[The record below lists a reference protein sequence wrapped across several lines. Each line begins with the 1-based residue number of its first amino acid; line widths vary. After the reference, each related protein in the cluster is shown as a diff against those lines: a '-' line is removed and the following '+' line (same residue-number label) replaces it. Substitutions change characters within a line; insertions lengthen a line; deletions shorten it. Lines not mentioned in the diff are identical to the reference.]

1 MNLAIDI
8 GNTRIKTGRFDGERL
23 LAQQTWENWTAA
35 QLCDWVTN
43 QNAQNVI
50 LSTVAG
56 PTDPAVLECLQA
68 FDHFLELGPATPL
81 PIVNRYRTPETLGKD
96 RLAAVVGAF
105 QQFPNAHCLVIDAG
119 TCITYDLL
127 DDAGIY
133 PGGNIAPGIAMR
145 LRAMHAFTARLPAV
159 QPAGDDEG
167 WLGDTTET
175 AMRRGAQMGAA
186 LEIEGYIALCRSRIG
201 RINVILTGGDA
212 DFLAKKLK
220 SKIFVNHH
228 LVLMGLN
235 KILNYN
241 VEGLE

>member
-8 GNTRIKTGRFDGERL
+8 GNTRIKTGRFDGDRL
-23 LAQQTWENWTAA
+23 LAQQTWDNWTPA

-43 QNAQNVI
+43 QSAQNVI

-56 PTDPAVLECLQA
+56 PTDPAVLKCLQA
-68 FDHFLELGPATPL
+68 FDRFLELGPVTPL

-105 QQFPNAHCLVIDAG
+105 QQFPNTHCLVIDAG

-127 DDAGIY
+127 TDAGIY
-133 PGGNIAPGIAMR
+133 LGGNIAPGTAMR

-159 QPAGDDEG
+159 PVAGDDEG

-186 LEIEGYIALCRSRIG
+186 MEIEGYIALCQSRIG